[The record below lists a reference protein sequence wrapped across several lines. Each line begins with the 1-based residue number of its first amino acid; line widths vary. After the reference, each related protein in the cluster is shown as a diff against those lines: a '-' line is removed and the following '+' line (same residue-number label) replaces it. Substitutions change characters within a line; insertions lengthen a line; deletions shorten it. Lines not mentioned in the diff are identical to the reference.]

1 MVRAKL
7 ICSFLLPSLTLDV
20 LLSSPGGFS
29 IVTAQRKRGHLNH
42 DERTCCSHWNGV
54 LLGGSSKAAHCTKL
68 KAWVTS
74 QGKNMAPAGVPPHLQ
89 GLEKA
94 WPFVPP
100 LGSPDSPGI
109 VVKIKGE
116 CRCVLWDSSGSC
128 ESRRKQLV
136 FLWWKGGSVGGGDAF
151 D

>member
-1 MVRAKL
+1 MDD
-7 ICSFLLPSLTLDV
+7 LP
-20 LLSSPGGFS
+20 G
-29 IVTAQRKRGHLNH
+29 KERG
-42 DERTCCSHWNGV
+42 
-54 LLGGSSKAAHCTKL
+54 
-68 KAWVTS
+68 TS
-74 QGKNMAPAGVPPHLQ
+74 WCPTSPHLQ
-89 GLEKA
+89 GLEEA

-109 VVKIKGE
+109 VVKIKGD

-136 FLWWKGGSVGGGDAF
+136 FLWWKGGSVEGGDAF